1 MNCQS
6 GLILAITNTN
16 ECDLERRIIKMEQ
29 REVLEKELE
38 NALDKLRETINKIV
52 TEMFNFEGKAE
63 KEWKMKCPYEHNDMY
78 YLISNRGTVDKCW
91 VNSDIVNEPRWLQGN
106 TFKTREA
113 AELEAKRRNLLTRF
127 RAFRDECNGDW
138 KPNWNDI
145 NQDKYVIKLEEK
157 KDFYIALFWTVNEFN
172 LFGYFK
178 NQNGAERAI
187 ELFGD
192 EIKALYVDCEV

>member
-1 MNCQS
+1 MKDEKPMEELVKIVIDFRVFMNN
-6 GLILAITNTN
+6 LAD
-16 ECDLERRIIKMEQ
+16 ELAKALADIKAP
-29 REVLEKELE
+29 EKEDTWE
-38 NALDKLRETINKIV
+38 
-52 TEMFNFEGKAE
+52 
-63 KEWKMKCPYEHNDMY
+63 MKCPYKIGNTVWFINVCGDVYSSFWLDSSVDME
-78 YLISNRGTVDKCW
+78 SFK
-91 VNSDIVNEPRWLQGN
+91 EGN
-106 TFKTREA
+106 TFPTKKA